1 MQSAKKDDKLNFHA
15 NDASPA
21 TPGQLIDLDE
31 RRILKQ
37 GLKQRHIQMIA
48 FAGTIGTGLFLSSGQ
63 VIASAGPAGAIMGY
77 SIVGI
82 LVSGMLVSIAELS
95 ALVPLSGGI
104 IRHAE
109 YFVDPALSFAQ
120 GWNIAYAY
128 FISIAGE
135 IVAAAVLVGF
145 WIKLNSAIW
154 ITIFGGLA
162 VICNLSL
169 VRIYGELELSFAVLK
184 ILLIIGLN
192 LMALVLV
199 CGGGPA
205 GKVHGAQYW
214 HNPGPFVQY
223 LNIPGRLG
231 QFLGVWSSFTPAVY
245 SFASVEN
252 VTILAGETQNPR
264 QNIPKAAK
272 RILARVVI
280 FYIITILMITFI
292 VPSNDPDLLKS
303 TGTAAQSPFVLSA
316 QRAGIKILPSIINA
330 VVLTSAWS
338 SGNSILMGGSR
349 VLFGLAQERHAPS
362 MLKRVSR
369 WGVPYV
375 AVSIMSLSVCLGYLT
390 SNSAATIVFTW
401 LQDLIAAYNYVAWM
415 VICVVYLRFYYAMQ
429 KQGITRD
436 ELPWKAPW
444 STQTFISSY
453 LDIAILAALYFGYK
467 FWRKSRIIP
476 LDEVPLRYY
485 IDQARQNQEPSLSR
499 KGGWHRLNILW
510 G

>member
-1 MQSAKKDDKLNFHA
+1 MTTFN
-15 NDASPA
+15 N
-21 TPGQLIDLDE
+21 LIS
-31 RRILKQ
+31 RQ

-48 FAGTIGTGLFLSSGQ
+48 LAGTIGTVIRKNPSQFLSIMLTPKIGTVSKFWSSYSKFR
-63 VIASAGPAGAIMGY
+63 ASRSNPGVLD
-77 SIVGI
+77 S
-82 LVSGMLVSIAELS
+82 
-95 ALVPLSGGI
+95 I

-109 YFVDPALSFAQ
+109 YSVDPALSFAQ

-135 IVAAAVLVGF
+135 IVAAAVLVEF
-145 WIKLNSAIW
+145 WISLNSAIW
-154 ITIFGGLA
+154 VTVFG
-162 VICNLSL
+162 
-169 VRIYGELELSFAVLK
+169 
-184 ILLIIGLN
+184 
-192 LMALVLV
+192 VLV

-205 GKVHGAQYW
+205 GEVHGAQYW

-223 LNIPGRLG
+223 LNIPGKLG

-252 VTILAGETQNPR
+252 VALLAGETQNPR

-280 FYIITILMITFI
+280 FYIITIMMITFL

-316 QRAGIKILPSIINA
+316 QRAGIKVLPSIINA
-330 VVLTSAWS
+330 IVLTSAWS

-349 VLFGLAQERHAPS
+349 VLFGLSQEKHAPS
-362 MLKRVSR
+362 VLKRVSR

-375 AVSIMSLSVCLGYLT
+375 AVSIMSLSICLGYLT
-390 SNSAATIVFTW
+390 SSSGATIVFTW
-401 LQDLIAAYNYVAWM
+401 LQNMIAAYNFVAWM

-429 KQGITRD
+429 KQGITLD
-436 ELPWKAPW
+436 ELPWKAPFQPYAAWASLICFFILLLTSGFRTFIHKRW

-467 FWRKSRIIP
+467 FWQRTQIIS

-485 IDQARQNQEPSLSR
+485 IDQAHQNQEPSLSR
-499 KGGWHRLNILW
+499 NRGWSRLNILW